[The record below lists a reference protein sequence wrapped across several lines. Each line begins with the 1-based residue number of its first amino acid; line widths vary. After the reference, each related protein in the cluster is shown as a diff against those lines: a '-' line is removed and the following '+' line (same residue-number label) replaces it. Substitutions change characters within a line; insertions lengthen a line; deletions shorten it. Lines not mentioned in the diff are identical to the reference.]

1 MTYTTDF
8 IAELFRAA
16 NEVDKLA
23 PLEKGRLLQRAIVT
37 IRDMRDIVGIP
48 TSGTVA
54 DTLIEIGAVAAS
66 VDRRQDQDV
75 RAALL
80 QAAGMIRDL
89 RITMDSQ
96 IEAMVKKARNP
107 GPRT

>member
-1 MTYTTDF
+1 MTHTTDF
-8 IAELFRAA
+8 IAELVRAA

-37 IRDMRDIVGIP
+37 IRDMRNIVGMP
-48 TSGTVA
+48 TIGTAV
-54 DTLIEIGAVAAS
+54 DTLIVIGAVAAS
-66 VDRRQDQDV
+66 VDRRPDQDV
-75 RAALL
+75 RVAML

-89 RITMDSQ
+89 RIIMDTK
-96 IEAMVKKARNP
+96 IEAIIKKARNP